1 MITKSKSEDVIV
13 KIKRDKIYLTR
24 KKKLKEREISLVFL
38 VFSIVVVERR
48 NS

>member
-13 KIKRDKIYLTR
+13 KIKREIKFINK